1 EPRSPC
7 DVLRARGASLASKR
21 CLSVLCAVCV
31 DAVVHSCGARWCI
44 SAVAAARE
52 VVCRATVPIIGKNQ
66 FMPGDNLPS
75 DKIVVRNL
83 MRVVGHETIPRP
95 ESLSAECRMSR

>member
-1 EPRSPC
+1 
-7 DVLRARGASLASKR
+7 
-21 CLSVLCAVCV
+21 
-31 DAVVHSCGARWCI
+31 
-44 SAVAAARE
+44 
-52 VVCRATVPIIGKNQ
+52 
-66 FMPGDNLPS
+66 MPGDNLPS